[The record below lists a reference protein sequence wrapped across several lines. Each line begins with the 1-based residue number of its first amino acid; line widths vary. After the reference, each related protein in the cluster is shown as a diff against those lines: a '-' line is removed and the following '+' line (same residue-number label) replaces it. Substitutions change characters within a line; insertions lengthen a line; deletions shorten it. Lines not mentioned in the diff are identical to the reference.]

1 MRHGPPSERNA
12 PPGGWTFLTNHAHV
26 LFVLAQD
33 PLARHRDVAA
43 KVGITERAVVRIVGE
58 LVAAGYVT
66 VRREGRRNHYAVHGE
81 RPLRHPIERHRR
93 ARDLVDLV
101 LHGAAPPAGARKARR
116 AINARGGG
124 SRTRPRR

>member
-1 MRHGPPSERNA
+1 MRHGPPSERNV

-43 KVGITERAVVRIVGE
+43 KVGVTERAVVRIVGE

-81 RPLRHPIERHRR
+81 RPLRHPIERPRR
-93 ARDLVDLV
+93 VAPRRGAR
-101 LHGAAPPAGARKARR
+101 GPRGPAPAGARKARR